1 MVVGRYK
8 NGSRTLELVRCVDHW
23 ECRISDGRTV
33 TFPAES
39 IAMLF
44 IIQNMWVLD
53 NC

>member
-1 MVVGRYK
+1 MVVGRYI

-33 TFPAES
+33 TFPSQDVAH
-39 IAMLF
+39 MF

-53 NC
+53 NR